1 MINDDFDFKNIIR
14 ENISEGSWSDY
25 LKRRQVKKGARKKIP
40 KGAVDAGHEAW
51 ENLKILINKE
61 REIWE
66 MMLEARRSI
75 KGRYEKIRQAAEDG
89 SLFEDDIMLS
99 VLFAFHEST
108 TSIIKQVKEKMKTER
123 GKEKKQKAKSRKK
136 QRAKIKNTH
145 WAKEKEKKEK
155 ERRTSLLPK
164 DDAPGEGDRDQ

>member
-25 LKRRQVKKGARKKIP
+25 LKRRQVKKDARKKIP
-40 KGAVDAGHEAW
+40 KGAVDAGHKAW

-66 MMLEARRSI
+66 MMLEAQGSI

-89 SLFEDDIMLS
+89 SLFEDDVMLG
-99 VLFAFHEST
+99 VLLAFYEST
-108 TSIIKQVKEKMKTER
+108 ASIIKQVKEKMEAETR
-123 GKEKKQKAKSRKK
+123 REKKQRAKLKKK

-145 WAKEKEKKEK
+145 WAKEKEKKER

-164 DDAPGEGDRDQ
+164 DDAPGEADRD

>member
-1 MINDDFDFKNIIR
+1 MINDNFNFKTLIR

-25 LKRRQVKKGARKKIP
+25 LKRRQVNKDARKAVP

-51 ENLKILINKE
+51 ENLKILIDKE

-66 MMLEARRSI
+66 MMLEAQGSI

-99 VLFAFHEST
+99 VLFAFYEST
-108 TSIIKQVKEKMKTER
+108 TSIIKQVKEEMKAER
-123 GKEKKQKAKSRKK
+123 RKEKKQRVKSGKE

-145 WAKEKEKKEK
+145 WAKEKEKKER

-164 DDAPGEGDRDQ
+164 NDAPGEADRD